1 MHSVHCTPRPIYY
14 IYRVEGSAD
23 GVVPLQADA
32 EGEVDAAGEGDVGE
46 GEQKRDLLQVAS
58 ARLYNINIIINM

>member
-1 MHSVHCTPRPIYY
+1 MNTF
-14 IYRVEGSAD
+14 YRVEGPAD

-46 GEQKRDLLQVAS
+46 GEQQRDQSQVAS
-58 ARLYNINIIINM
+58 ARL